1 MCPKG
6 QYPRKPYR
14 RKTDPVTRKKELW
27 IQEHSHH
34 SRGSLLPVARYE
46 FSATEWASKLGRRYI
61 ELENTLGVGWLTIIS
76 TTLAQERINAL
87 EKLKSPKIYE
97 RVIGIIKQEKTGDRR
112 KTANEIC

>member
-1 MCPKG
+1 
-6 QYPRKPYR
+6 
-14 RKTDPVTRKKELW
+14 
-27 IQEHSHH
+27 
-34 SRGSLLPVARYE
+34 LPVARYE

-112 KTANEIC
+112 KTANEIIRALSRKR